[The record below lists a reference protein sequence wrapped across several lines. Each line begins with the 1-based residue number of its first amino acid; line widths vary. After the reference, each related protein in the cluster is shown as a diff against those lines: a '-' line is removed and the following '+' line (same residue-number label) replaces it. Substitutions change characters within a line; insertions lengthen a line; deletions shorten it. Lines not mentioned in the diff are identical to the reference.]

1 MDSARWER
9 IQSVFHQIAD
19 LPAAERSTAL
29 DGLCGDEAAIR
40 AEVWSLLEEETTG
53 ESLLD
58 RDVVH
63 VAQQMLGDSLP
74 GLPSR
79 TFGPYRIH
87 KVLGEGGMGVV
98 YLAGRDDLGA
108 LVAIK
113 VLRDAWLSPARRER
127 FASEQRSRP
136 RGGSASPANSGPW
149 PNSITP
155 PSPVFMTPARGPTA
169 LRGSSWNSWTAC
181 H

>member
-79 TFGPYRIH
+79 T
-87 KVLGEGGMGVV
+87 
-98 YLAGRDDLGA
+98 LAPLPLSTQLGA
-108 LVAIK
+108 GGVGGGA
-113 VLRDAWLSPARRER
+113 PARR
-127 FASEQRSRP
+127 
-136 RGGSASPANSGPW
+136 
-149 PNSITP
+149 
-155 PSPVFMTPARGPTA
+155 
-169 LRGSSWNSWTAC
+169 
-181 H
+181 